1 MKDFQKEANMKK
13 MVWRLCN
20 IASLYYTS
28 TFTILSLLCAKF
40 EPGFEG
46 SVFK

>member
-1 MKDFQKEANMKK
+1 MKDFQKEDTMKK

-20 IASLYYTS
+20 IANLYYTS
-28 TFTILSLLCAKF
+28 TYTILLLLCAKI

-46 SVFK
+46 SIFK